1 MKQSLVALF
10 CGFLFAIGLGLSSM
24 TQPSKVLSF
33 LDITGSWDPSLIFV
47 MAGAISV
54 YSITFF
60 ITKKNPVTQTKVTPS
75 LVIGS
80 ALFGI
85 GWGLSG
91 LCPGPMLTSLIT
103 FRMQVWVFF
112 MSLLFGIFIYIKLKA
127 AMANMS
133 KSSTSVTVDMGKLNT
148 VPKQAH

>member
-1 MKQSLVALF
+1 MKQNFVALF
-10 CGFLFAIGLGLSSM
+10 CGFLFALGLGLSSM
-24 TQPSKVLSF
+24 TQPSKVLNF
-33 LDITGSWDPSLIFV
+33 LDIAGSWDPSLLFV
-47 MAGAISV
+47 MVGAITV
-54 YSITFF
+54 YSITFL

-75 LVIGS
+75 LVIGA

-103 FRMQVWVFF
+103 FRMSVWVFF
-112 MSLLFGIFIYIKLKA
+112 ISLLLGVFIYIKLKA